1 MPMRVSGMYSG
12 MDTETIIS
20 ELVAV
25 KQTKVDDLKKAQT
38 KHEWKQEAWKNLN
51 TKIYDLFTG
60 TMENLTYQSSYMKKT
75 TAVSNPNAATVI
87 TSDSAMKS
95 VQSLKIK
102 SLASAGYMTCGELKA
117 GTTNNTTMAE
127 LLGENGA
134 DLFGE
139 DGKATINVSIGKGE
153 PKQITLT
160 KDSKISDVTGQLQKM
175 GLNVNFDK
183 ATNRIFIGA
192 EDSGEKYDFKL
203 SVAEGDD
210 LSGSV
215 LSALGLSEDKA
226 VKEKG
231 TDAEI
236 ILNGATFKSA
246 SNTFEINGLTIT
258 CNAATGNDS
267 VTLTTQDDTSGIYDM
282 IKDFIK
288 EYSSLINEMDKLYN
302 AESAKSYEPLTDEE
316 KETMSESEIEKW
328 ETKIKDSLLRRDSS
342 LSTVSS
348 AMKEIMMSGFEVN
361 GKVMHLSDFGIET
374 LGYFTAKDNEKNAYH
389 INGDKD
395 DSSVKNKTND
405 LMAAISTDPDMVM
418 DFFTQLSKS
427 LKSRLDGLMK
437 STDYSSLYSVYDD
450 KKMKEDYD
458 NYKKKIAD
466 AEEKLLD
473 YEDKWYKKFSA
484 METALA
490 RMQSNASAVTGLF
503 GGV

>member
-12 MDTETIIS
+12 LDTETIIS

-60 TMENLTYQSSYMKKT
+60 TLENLTYQSSYMKKT
-75 TAVSNPNAATVI
+75 TTVSNPNAATVI

-102 SLASAGYMTCGELKA
+102 SLASAGYMTGGELKA
-117 GTTNNTTMAE
+117 GTTSSTTMAE

-139 DGKATINVSIGKGE
+139 DKTATINVSIGGGE
-153 PKQITLT
+153 SKQITLT
-160 KDSKISDVTGQLQKM
+160 KDSKISDVTAQLQKM

-192 EDSGEKYDFKL
+192 EDSGAKYDFKL
-203 SVAEGDD
+203 SVADGDT
-210 LSGSV
+210 LSGNV

-236 ILNGATFKSA
+236 ILNGATFKSS

-258 CNAATGNDS
+258 CNAVTGDDV

-302 AESAKSYEPLTDEE
+302 AESAKNYEPLTDEE
-316 KETMSESEIEKW
+316 KDSMSESEIEKW

-395 DSSVKNKTND
+395 DSNVKGKTND
-405 LMAAISTDPDMVM
+405 LMAAISTDPEMVM